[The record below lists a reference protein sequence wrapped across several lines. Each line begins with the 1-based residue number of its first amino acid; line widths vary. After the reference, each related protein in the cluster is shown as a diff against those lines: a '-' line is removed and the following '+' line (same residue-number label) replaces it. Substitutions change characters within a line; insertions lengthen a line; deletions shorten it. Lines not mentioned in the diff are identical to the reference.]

1 MSRIGKLP
9 IKIPDGVKVNIEAD
23 KIKIEG
29 PKGKAEHIKNPNFN
43 YESDNKEIKITIKN
57 KDDINKILRMSYGM
71 ERSILNNKIKG
82 VVEEYTKV
90 LLLKGVGYKVQLQ
103 GNALSFIIGFTH
115 PVIYKLP
122 DNVHAT
128 IDSQTKTLKIILKS
142 CDKNSVGKTAAEI
155 RKIRPPEPYQGKGI
169 MYENEKVR
177 RKVGK
182 AAAAIGA
189 TGAGT
194 ASGK

>member
-29 PKGKAEHIKNPNFN
+29 PKGKAEHIKNNN
-43 YESDNKEIKITIKN
+43 LDYEFDNKEIKITIRN
-57 KDDINKILRMSYGM
+57 KDDISKLVKMTYGM
-71 ERSILNNKIKG
+71 ERSILNSKIKG

-103 GNALSFIIGFTH
+103 GNVLSFTVGFTH

-155 RKIRPPEPYQGKGI
+155 RRIKPPEPYQGKGI
-169 MYENEKVR
+169 MYENENVR

-182 AAAAIGA
+182 ATA
-189 TGAGT
+189 
-194 ASGK
+194 ASGSARS

>member
-9 IKIPDGVKVNIEAD
+9 VKIPDGVKVNIESD

-29 PKGKAEHIKNPNFN
+29 PKGKAEHIKNSDFN
-43 YESDNKEIKITIKN
+43 YEFDNNEIKITM
-57 KDDINKILRMSYGM
+57 KDKENSGKILKMSYGM
-71 ERSILNNKIKG
+71 ERSILNSKIQG

-90 LLLKGVGYKVQLQ
+90 LLLKGVGYKAQLQ
-103 GNALSFIIGFTH
+103 GNSLIFTVGFTH
-115 PVIYKLP
+115 PVVYKLP

-128 IDSQTKTLKIILKS
+128 VDTQTKTFKIILKS
-142 CDKNSVGKTAAEI
+142 CDKNSIGRTAAEI
-155 RKIRPPEPYQGKGI
+155 RKIKPPEPYQGKGI

-182 AAAAIGA
+182 AAAAIGGGGAA
-189 TGAGT
+189 TA
-194 ASGK
+194 K